1 MVGDHPAEVA
11 RLIVSSDLSRALAL
25 TGILLATVTACS
37 AVDSGPTQ
45 KSDATMCLDG
55 LALPVT
61 SGAQIF
67 LDPSRIP
74 DLRTQAFAVLDS
86 QSPDARI
93 TESAHDVARKMVL
106 VIDTVEGLDP
116 DAGLGLLGSGL
127 DGLATLSGPLGD
139 LADAHST
146 LAEACSSVGV
156 TPSPSTTAV

>member
-1 MVGDHPAEVA
+1 M
-11 RLIVSSDLSRALAL
+11 LSDLRNSLAATGALV
-25 TGILLATVTACS
+25 LLLSACS
-37 AVDSGPTQ
+37 AVDSSPSQ

-74 DLRTQAFAVLDS
+74 NLRTQAFAVLDS
-86 QSPDARI
+86 EAPDSRV
-93 TESAHDVARKMVL
+93 TEAAHDVARKMVL

-127 DGLATLSGPLGD
+127 EGLAVLSGPLED
-139 LADAHST
+139 LADAHAA
-146 LAEACSSVGV
+146 LAEACSSLDLS
-156 TPSPSTTAV
+156 PSPSTTAV